1 MSNIQLSPY
10 VNFQGRARE
19 AMEFYRQALGGGKV
33 ELQTMSERGEARPA
47 GPEDRIASAR
57 LEVDG
62 ALIVGSDGHPKY
74 PAKIGENLAIALS
87 GTDRERL
94 TKAFNALAEGGQPK
108 GPLTRQPSGAEVGY
122 LLDKFG
128 INWVVSIDKA

>member
-1 MSNIQLSPY
+1 MSTINLSPY

-19 AMEFYRQALGGGKV
+19 AMEFYRHALGGGKV
-33 ELQTMSERGEARPA
+33 ELQTMNERGESKPA
-47 GPEDRIASAR
+47 GPGDHIATAR

-62 ALIVGSDGHPKY
+62 ALIVGSDGHPKF
-74 PAKIGENLAIALS
+74 PAKVGENLAIALS

-94 TKAFNALAEGGQPK
+94 TTAFNALAEGGQVK
-108 GPLTRQPSGAEVGY
+108 GRPTKQSSGAEVGY

-128 INWVVSIDKA
+128 INRVVSIDKA